1 VLYASTK
8 LSAEKRPISLVVL
21 SIAQGLQLE
30 KLCQSIYFPTEILSP
45 GAITLMHGLIY
56 FCIDDFMKEH
66 DSFTKEHDCSTY
78 RQHSGDAF
86 AVALAQYDTLAIPTL
101 ENIQAL
107 SLGARLPAHF
117 MLVHRML
124 TIPRQCEHKKRASS
138 PSAGSTSPPP
148 GQCPKPSV
156 STANPS

>member
-1 VLYASTK
+1 M
-8 LSAEKRPISLVVL
+8 L

-30 KLCQSIYFPTEILSP
+30 KLCQSIYFPTETLNP

-66 DSFTKEHDCSTY
+66 DRFTEEHDCNTY
-78 RQHSGDAF
+78 RQQSGDAF

-107 SLGARLPAHF
+107 SLG
-117 MLVHRML
+117 VS
-124 TIPRQCEHKKRASS
+124 C
-138 PSAGSTSPPP
+138 PSMS
-148 GQCPKPSV
+148 
-156 STANPS
+156 